1 MEERSGA
8 EDSDRKVASSL
19 ACAGAERRAA
29 ARGRRWLSEHRRRC
43 GRSVLRAEAEEGEEG
58 PRDSVLEGARRMGPA
73 AAELGVGRSRAEPRH
88 CGVRCG

>member
-8 EDSDRKVASSL
+8 EESDREVASSL

-29 ARGRRWLSEHRRRC
+29 ARGRRC

-58 PRDSVLEGARRMGPA
+58 PRDSVLEGARRTGPA
-73 AAELGVGRSRAEPRH
+73 AAELRVARSRAERRH
-88 CGVRCG
+88 RQVRFG